1 MATRATFATL
11 APDWA
16 STTIRFFFSGFVS
29 RRRQGMRARTASA
42 GAATS
47 STTRWLPS
55 VSASHV
61 PVVYGMAGTT
71 PGGEAGL
78 RAVVWAASTA
88 SSTVHESAKKD
99 RIRRSTV
106 RVIVVRSQSIRVSRT
121 EETYSVRGINQKIAC
136 RLCYDLT
143 FLYHS
148 WSRHGL
154 SVSVARDRSQ
164 RHPGWAGHAVEAH
177 PSGTTR

>member
-88 SSTVHESAKKD
+88 SSIMHESVKKD
-99 RIRRSTV
+99 RIRRRTV
-106 RVIVVRSQSIRVSRT
+106 RVIVVRRQSIRVFR
-121 EETYSVRGINQKIAC
+121 EDEAYSEGA
-136 RLCYDLT
+136 LT
-143 FLYHS
+143 
-148 WSRHGL
+148 R
-154 SVSVARDRSQ
+154 R
-164 RHPGWAGHAVEAH
+164 
-177 PSGTTR
+177 